1 MAEIT
6 AKLVK
11 ELRDRTGS
19 GMMDSKK
26 ALVETN
32 GDIEAA
38 EIWLRENGIL
48 KAAKKSS
55 RVAAEGVID
64 AYIHAGGKVG
74 VLVEVNS
81 ETDFVAKNE
90 SFLDFVH
97 NVTLQI
103 AAMNPKWVSREEV
116 PSEVLEQEREI
127 TRAEALNEGKPEKV
141 VDKIVEGRLEK
152 FYATNCLLE
161 QAYVKDED
169 KTIQDLLTEKIAEIG
184 ENIVIRRFTRYQLGE
199 GIEKEEVDF
208 AAEVA
213 QQLGNK

>member
-55 RVAAEGVID
+55 RIAAEGVVD

-90 SFLDFVH
+90 SFLEFVH

-116 PSEVLEQEREI
+116 PAEVLEQEREI

>member
-116 PSEVLEQEREI
+116 PSEVLEQEKEI

>member
-90 SFLDFVH
+90 NFLEFVH

-116 PSEVLEQEREI
+116 PAEVLEQEREI

-169 KTIQDLLTEKIAEIG
+169 KTIQDLLTEKIDEIV
-184 ENIVIRRFTRYQLGE
+184 ENLVIRRFTRFQLGE

>member
-161 QAYVKDED
+161 QTYVKDED

-184 ENIVIRRFTRYQLGE
+184 ENLVIRRFTRYQLGE

>member
-90 SFLDFVH
+90 NFLEFVH

-116 PSEVLEQEREI
+116 PAEVLEQEREI

-184 ENIVIRRFTRYQLGE
+184 ENLVIRRFTRFQLGE

>member
-116 PSEVLEQEREI
+116 PAEVLEQEREI

>member
-90 SFLDFVH
+90 SFLEFVH

-116 PSEVLEQEREI
+116 PADVLEQEREI

>member
-55 RVAAEGVID
+55 RIAAEGVVD

-90 SFLDFVH
+90 SFLEFVH

-116 PSEVLEQEREI
+116 PAEVLEQEREI

-161 QAYVKDED
+161 QTYVKDED

-184 ENIVIRRFTRYQLGE
+184 ENLVIRRFTRYQLGE